1 MSKKND
7 DKLSNTNDLFR
18 KEAIEAQKKKSD
30 GVGLIATPLSFYIL
44 NSSLLLIIVIVVIFL
59 NYTQYS
65 RKELVTGRLVP
76 TGDYARVYSTK
87 KGIISDLFVKEG
99 QLIAQGEPIALIT
112 SDVYTTQGVKLTSM
126 LSSEFNKT
134 EDIIRLGL
142 KHEQKLTESVL
153 LKLEDEI
160 KFKVKELEGI
170 IDLVDI
176 NVKKRDL
183 SHSKFEKFKKLYNK
197 ELVSQ
202 SKYEESFYAFLT
214 DDNELNRILNE
225 KTVIESQIAR
235 MKAELEVERLT
246 SQRKITD
253 LKLRLSQTIRE
264 EAISKSDDTYLIK
277 APLSGIISG
286 LQVRKGQQSS
296 ATTQLLTILPNNDGL
311 EVELFVPTRAISYI
325 SKETII
331 KIRYN
336 SFPYQKYGTFSGNV
350 KSISKS
356 VIKATQLDGYT
367 GNEEWLYKLT
377 VTLNDEDYRNG
388 VYLKPG
394 MELSAYLL
402 GEKRTVFEWIFEPLL
417 TVKSNIL

>member
-1 MSKKND
+1 
-7 DKLSNTNDLFR
+7 
-18 KEAIEAQKKKSD
+18 
-30 GVGLIATPLSFYIL
+30 
-44 NSSLLLIIVIVVIFL
+44 
-59 NYTQYS
+59 
-65 RKELVTGRLVP
+65 
-76 TGDYARVYSTK
+76 
-87 KGIISDLFVKEG
+87 
-99 QLIAQGEPIALIT
+99 
-112 SDVYTTQGVKLTSM
+112 
-126 LSSEFNKT
+126 
-134 EDIIRLGL
+134 
-142 KHEQKLTESVL
+142 
-153 LKLEDEI
+153 
-160 KFKVKELEGI
+160 
-170 IDLVDI
+170 
-176 NVKKRDL
+176 
-183 SHSKFEKFKKLYNK
+183 
-197 ELVSQ
+197 
-202 SKYEESFYAFLT
+202 
-214 DDNELNRILNE
+214 
-225 KTVIESQIAR
+225 

>member
-134 EDIIRLGL
+134 EDIMRLVL